1 MTLLAR
7 LGRRTPLGWLQLK
20 REPSR
25 LLAAIAGIAF
35 ADLLMFLQ
43 LGVLGALYTTNIQIH
58 QALDA
63 DVVLISPQARDIINS
78 GTLPRSR
85 LYQAAASPD
94 VLSSE
99 AVYLSFLDWKS
110 PGTGRRGTMT
120 LIGVDPHGHALLLPE
135 VVRQLPKLTQ
145 PDSGLFDRG
154 ARGNE
159 SKLLGV
165 VDHGGTMPAEI
176 VRRTLT
182 LVGAFRMGAGFGSD
196 GQIVVSGDTFL
207 HLFPSRSAGSIT
219 IGLLRLRPGVDAK
232 AFAAQVN
239 EALPEDTRALTK
251 AQFIQFGRD
260 WQTKNAPIA
269 FIFGLGTFMGFLMG
283 IAMVYQI
290 LSSDVNEHMA
300 EYATF
305 KAMGYTNGYLAGVL
319 FEESLILAAVGYGPG
334 LLAGLGLYFIIHS
347 GTALPIGMTWARGI
361 GVFFLTLSL
370 SIVSGLLA
378 ARKVRKA
385 DPAEVFG

>member
-1 MTLLAR
+1 MTLLDR
-7 LGRRTPLGWLQLK
+7 LRRRTPLGWLQLK
-20 REPSR
+20 REPTR

-43 LGVLGALYTTNIQIH
+43 LGVLGALYTTNIQVH
-58 QALDA
+58 QALNA
-63 DVVLISPQARDIINS
+63 DVVLLSPQARDIINS
-78 GTLPRSR
+78 GTIPRAR
-85 LYQAAASPD
+85 LYQAAASQD
-94 VLSSE
+94 VAASE
-99 AVYLSFLDWKS
+99 AIYLSFLDWKS

-120 LIGVDPHGHALLLPE
+120 LIGVEPQGHPLLPAE
-135 VVRQLPKLTQ
+135 MANQLPKLVL

-154 ARGNE
+154 SRGDE
-159 SKLLGV
+159 SKLLAA
-165 VDHGGTMPAEI
+165 VDHGGTVNAEI
-176 VRRTLT
+176 LRHTLT
-182 LVGAFRMGAGFGSD
+182 LIGAFRMGAGFGSD
-196 GQIVVSGDTFL
+196 GQIVVSQDTFL

-219 IGLLRLRPGVDAK
+219 LGLLRLKPGADSTS
-232 AFAAQVN
+232 FAARLN
-239 EALPEDTRALTK
+239 TFLPEDTHALTK
-251 AQFIQFGRD
+251 AQFIQYGRD

-269 FIFGLGTFMGFLMG
+269 FVFGLGTFMGFLMG

-334 LLAGLGLYFIIHS
+334 LLAGFGLYFIIHT
-347 GTALPIGMTWARGI
+347 GTALPIAMTWGRAI

-370 SIVSGLLA
+370 SIVSGFLA